1 MKLTDIVQKN
11 EAELAELLTAQ
22 RTKLSEAVLESR
34 TKEIRNVK
42 TQYAI
47 KRTIARAMTVQRQRQ
62 IGQLEAKEEQ
72 TS

>member
-11 EAELAELLTAQ
+11 EAELAELLMAQ

-62 IGQLEAKEEQ
+62 IGQLETKEEQ
-72 TS
+72 KS

>member
-1 MKLTDIVQKN
+1 MKLADITQKN
-11 EAELAELLTAQ
+11 EAELAELITAQ

-47 KRTIARAMTVQRQRQ
+47 KRTIARVLTVQRQRQ
-62 IGQLEAKEEQ
+62 IGQLETKEEQ

>member
-1 MKLTDIVQKN
+1 MKLADITPKN
-11 EAELAELLTAQ
+11 EAELAELITAQ

-47 KRTIARAMTVQRQRQ
+47 KRTIARALTVQRQRQ
-62 IGQLEAKEEQ
+62 IGQLETTEEQ

>member
-1 MKLTDIVQKN
+1 MKLADITQKN
-11 EAELAELLTAQ
+11 EAELAELITAQ

-42 TQYAI
+42 TQCAI
-47 KRTIARAMTVQRQRQ
+47 KRTIARALTVQRQRQ
-62 IGQLEAKEEQ
+62 IGQLETTEEQ

>member
-1 MKLTDIVQKN
+1 MKLADIVQKN

-47 KRTIARAMTVQRQRQ
+47 KRTIARVMTVQRQRQ
-62 IGQLEAKEEQ
+62 IGQLETKEEQ

>member
-47 KRTIARAMTVQRQRQ
+47 KRTIARVMTVQRQRQ
-62 IGQLEAKEEQ
+62 IGQLETKEEQ
-72 TS
+72 KS

>member
-1 MKLTDIVQKN
+1 MKLADITQKN
-11 EAELAELLTAQ
+11 EAELAELITAQ

-47 KRTIARAMTVQRQRQ
+47 KRTIARVLTVQRQRQ

>member
-1 MKLTDIVQKN
+1 MKLADITQKN
-11 EAELAELLTAQ
+11 EGELAELITAQ

-47 KRTIARAMTVQRQRQ
+47 KRTIARALTVQRQRQ